1 MAAVRSRNFSVEE
14 VLTHDIFN
22 DSTTVNVSE
31 RPPNCS
37 QKLKEALGDLARE
50 KGVEDVAFFVHAC
63 TKQVEA
69 VLTTSNA
76 PNGNV
81 LATLRSP
88 INPAPILQRE
98 ARLWLAGIRRRIGG
112 RRSVRNPYYGEI
124 HRDTPLEIFRVIV
137 RVVRGL
143 DGFVEPF
150 CFHRDNSKAIVL
162 SFTSMRLVHELFG
175 LLSGFSNEVV
185 AGYFKR
191 VFSGARKGHT
201 ASVIVNEVKD
211 FALIYKKRSGRL
223 VIGFNYG
230 EWNVNG
236 FPQHAC

>member
-1 MAAVRSRNFSVEE
+1 M
-14 VLTHDIFN
+14 THDIFN
-22 DSTTVNVSE
+22 DSTTVSE

-50 KGVEDVAFFVHAC
+50 KGFEDVAFFVHAC

-69 VLTTSNA
+69 VLTSNA
-76 PNGNV
+76 PNENV
-81 LATLRSP
+81 LVTLTSP

-124 HRDTPLEIFRVIV
+124 NRDTPLEIFLVIV

-143 DGFVEPF
+143 DGFLEPS

-162 SFTSMRLVHELFG
+162 SFTSMRLVHELFS
-175 LLSGFSNEVV
+175 LLSGFSKEVV

-191 VFSGARKGHT
+191 VFFRSAKGTHRGSHRKRG
-201 ASVIVNEVKD
+201 
-211 FALIYKKRSGRL
+211 
-223 VIGFNYG
+223 
-230 EWNVNG
+230 
-236 FPQHAC
+236 